1 MRAIVFVKA
10 TKSSEDGVMPTTELI
25 EAMGKF
31 NEELVN
37 AGIMQSG
44 DGLHPSSKGKRVVF
58 DGDSRTVID
67 GPFPHTNELVAGFW
81 IWTVKDMDEAVAWVK
96 RCPNPML
103 ERSEIEIRPM
113 FEMEDFG
120 EEFTPELREQERRVM
135 EEAKKLSQS

>member
-1 MRAIVFVKA
+1 MRVIVFVKA
-10 TKSSEDGVMPTTELI
+10 TRSSEDGIMPTTELM

-37 AGIMQSG
+37 AGIMLSG

-58 DGDSRTVID
+58 DGDSRSVID

-81 IWTVKDMDEAVAWVK
+81 LWKVKDMDEAVEWVK

-120 EEFTPELREQERRVM
+120 DAVTPEMAEHVEKLRERV
-135 EEAKKLSQS
+135 AKQ

>member
-10 TKSSEDGVMPTTELI
+10 TKSSEDGVMPTTELM

-44 DGLHPSSKGKRVVF
+44 DGLHPSSKGKRIVF
-58 DGDSRTVID
+58 DGDSRTVVD
-67 GPFPHTNELVAGFW
+67 GPFPNTNELVAGFW
-81 IWTVKDMDEAVAWVK
+81 LWKVKDMDEAVAWVK

-103 ERSEIEIRPM
+103 ERSEIEIRPL

-120 EEFTPELREQERRVM
+120 DVVTPEIAAHVEELRARVG
-135 EEAKKLSQS
+135 KQ

>member
-10 TKSSEDGVMPTTELI
+10 TKSSEDGVMPTTELM

-58 DGDSRTVID
+58 DGDSRTVVD
-67 GPFPHTNELVAGFW
+67 GPFPNTNELVAGFW
-81 IWTVKDMDEAVAWVK
+81 MWNVKDMDEAVAWVK

-103 ERSEIEIRPM
+103 ERSEIEIRPL

-120 EEFTPELREQERRVM
+120 DAVTPEIAAHVEELRARVG
-135 EEAKKLSQS
+135 KQ

>member
-25 EAMGKF
+25 EAMGKY

-58 DGDSRTVID
+58 DGDSRTVIN

-120 EEFTPELREQERRVM
+120 DAVTPEIAAHVKELRARV
-135 EEAKKLSQS
+135 AKQ

>member
-44 DGLHPSSKGKRVVF
+44 DGLHPSSKGKRVIF
-58 DGDSRTVID
+58 EGNSRTVVD
-67 GPFPHTNELVAGFW
+67 GPFPYTNELVAGFW
-81 IWTVKDMDEAVAWVK
+81 IWHVKDMDEAVEWVK

-103 ERSEIEIRPM
+103 EKSEIEIRPM

-120 EEFTPELREQERRVM
+120 DAVTPEIAAHVEELRARVG
-135 EEAKKLSQS
+135 KQ